1 MKQLLL
7 IVGLIGCLVGIQAE
21 GLRVAEGQAEE
32 LCVVSYNVENLFHP
46 KHDTVVERVR
56 GLEVRELGVTGYG
69 LPITG
74 ERLVEKDDWEWTP
87 EGERRWSYSRYY
99 RKVENIARVLTNIGE
114 WKGVD
119 VVGLQEVENA
129 LCVKRLCTTLRRG
142 EYDFVHYESPDRRGI
157 DVALIY
163 KKSRIDTIA
172 TRAIRVSASL
182 NGERVRLE
190 DGQSPT
196 GRDEVATELRT
207 RDILYV
213 CAQIKGLKKEQADTI
228 HFFVCHLPSQRGGK
242 AESEWK
248 RQAAKQVLQQA
259 VDSVY
264 GVEPNAKIIVM
275 GDMNSEDLRIRGLED
290 LRIRGLEDERMRGLK
305 DERMRGLKD
314 ERMKGEGTHKYQGR
328 WTYLDHFYVSPSID
342 SLSQAQVYDAEWIQE
357 TDEKYMGLKPKRTY
371 NGYRYQNGYSDH
383 FPIVLRVR

>member
-1 MKQLLL
+1 MRQLLF
-7 IVGLIGCLVGIQAE
+7 IVGLVGCLVSVQAE
-21 GLRVAEGQAEE
+21 D
-32 LCVVSYNVENLFHP
+32 LCVVSYNIENLFHP
-46 KHDTVVERVR
+46 KHDTVA
-56 GLEVRELGVTGYG
+56 G
-69 LPITG
+69 I
-74 ERLVEKDDWEWTP
+74 EKEDMEWTA

-114 WKGVD
+114 WEGVD

-196 GRDEVATELRT
+196 GRDTLRSERLKVKGERDGEELVT

-248 RQAAKQVLQQA
+248 RQAAKRVLQQA

-264 GVEPNAKIIVM
+264 RVEPNAKIIVM
-275 GDMNSEDLRIRGLED
+275 GDMNSEDLRIRGLK
-290 LRIRGLEDERMRGLK
+290 DERMRGLK
-305 DERMRGLKD
+305 DERMRG
-314 ERMKGEGTHKYQGR
+314 EGTHKYQGR
-328 WTYLDHFYVSPSID
+328 WTFLDHFYVSPAID
-342 SLSQAQVYDAEWIQE
+342 SISEARVYDAEWIQE

-383 FPIVLRVR
+383 LPIILRVR

>member
-1 MKQLLL
+1 MRQLLF
-7 IVGLIGCLVGIQAE
+7 IVGLVGCLVGVQAE
-21 GLRVAEGQAEE
+21 D
-32 LCVVSYNVENLFHP
+32 LCVVSYNIENLFHP
-46 KHDTVVERVR
+46 KHDTVA
-56 GLEVRELGVTGYG
+56 G
-69 LPITG
+69 I
-74 ERLVEKDDWEWTP
+74 EKEDIEWTA

-114 WKGVD
+114 WEGVD

-129 LCVKRLCTTLRRG
+129 LCVKRLCATLRRG

-275 GDMNSEDLRIRGLED
+275 GDMNSEDLK
-290 LRIRGLEDERMRGLK
+290 LK
-305 DERMRGLKD
+305 GLKD

-328 WTYLDHFYVSPSID
+328 WTFLDHFYVSPAID
-342 SLSQAQVYDAEWIQE
+342 SISEARVYDAEWIQE

-371 NGYRYQNGYSDH
+371 NGFRYQNGYSDH
-383 FPIVLRVR
+383 LPIILRVR